1 MEKLSFEHTTMG
13 YALLISHN
21 FTQFCLYVELKQRMD
36 RVGATWSVDQVA
48 STCKLSGPTI
58 AAKIIT
64 LICF

>member
-1 MEKLSFEHTTMG
+1 MG

-21 FTQFCLYVELKQRMD
+21 VTQFYLYVELKQRMD
-36 RVGATWSVDQVA
+36 RVGATWS
-48 STCKLSGPTI
+48 TCKLPGPTI